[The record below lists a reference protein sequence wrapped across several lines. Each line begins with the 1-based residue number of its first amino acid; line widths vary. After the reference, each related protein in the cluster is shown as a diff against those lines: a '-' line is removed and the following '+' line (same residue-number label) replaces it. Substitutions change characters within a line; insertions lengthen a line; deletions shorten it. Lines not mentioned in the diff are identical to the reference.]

1 MSGKRGEYDVIP
13 KLYKIARAHNH
24 QLNTS
29 DLSFIYKTHIFFWRI
44 MCVYYK
50 NATHITSGEAG

>member
-29 DLSFIYKTHIFFWRI
+29 DLSFIYKTHILFWRI

-50 NATHITSGEAG
+50 CHLHLLR